1 MNPSML
7 RTTSLVL
14 ASLASLV
21 AACGSSDSAEDSGGT
36 SGPFRPAGNGTPIG
50 ETSACARY
58 ELAATNKK
66 KELGC
71 SVSTGVACPDLIRLQ
86 SSEPAC
92 ASWDE
97 GTVKGCE
104 DFFAKQ
110 TTCDKLSAEGCVITP
125 LAGTGTGESACT
137 K

>member
-1 MNPSML
+1 MSRLTFPFL
-7 RTTSLVL
+7 ACLSLF
-14 ASLASLV
+14 A
-21 AACGSSDSAEDSGGT
+21 AACGSSDSSEDSGGT
-36 SGPFRPAGNGTPIG
+36 SGPYRPAGNGTAIG
-50 ETSACARY
+50 ESAACARY

-66 KELGC
+66 KDLGC

-110 TTCDKLSAEGCVITP
+110 TTCEKLSAEGCVITP